1 MGGVVRWR
9 LVRVYW
15 SYVTLHAPAH
25 KRVAQIARYCEV
37 STHSPLVKTSNVEY
51 F

>member
-15 SYVTLHAPAH
+15 SYVTLHASAH
-25 KRVAQIARYCEV
+25 KGVAQIARYCV
-37 STHSPLVKTSNVEY
+37 RSRGLDSPLW
-51 F
+51 